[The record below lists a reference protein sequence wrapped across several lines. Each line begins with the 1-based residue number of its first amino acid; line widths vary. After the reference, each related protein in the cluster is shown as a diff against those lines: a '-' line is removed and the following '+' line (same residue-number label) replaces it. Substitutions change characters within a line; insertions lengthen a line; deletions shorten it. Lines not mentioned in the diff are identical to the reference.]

1 MSKLNKIKQA
11 NIAIKEFAGVNGISS
26 GNNMTHEEETSILD
40 FDDNGH
46 ILGERILP
54 NVHDMKSSVRDFVS
68 NNKDNPFVNNPFN
81 SDGSYENTSDLVTA
95 YNTGLALSHWDDIV
109 ANHGNKINEVAK
121 KADGLYESSALSLGA
136 AAYIAESQG
145 LDNKSIDLMLDKSIN
160 DYGFVSSYKMQDTR
174 DMFNQGN
181 VYDTVEFI
189 LDKSTDESRAAVM
202 NYLND
207 NEVFVD
213 KEDIDMLASVKS
225 GVAALG
231 ISTMMSYD
239 DYNKAEIKDVVSATN
254 LYYDSLDNK
263 DTNINKP
270 TLMRDFIDD
279 VRAIKNYE
287 IEKYNIQ
294 RMEYPDIKLTDNQES
309 GIVFGD
315 NKLTNL
321 VKDYVDNPA
330 AAPNIVVHY
339 NNKGLELEKPK
350 SFEHIKI
357 PSALVDGP
365 YNSKYGK
372 YDVIS
377 VPFDDKFGKMT
388 VSDTLVTKNKNTTVL
403 SLPTDRDRTVKFYD
417 KETKST
423 TSQSFSVSELKDA
436 YAKNWEKLNARNKSL
451 HAMLDNIVTSEAS
464 VNKSAEFE

>member
-11 NIAIKEFAGVNGISS
+11 TILIKEFAGVNGISL
-26 GNNMTHEEETSILD
+26 GEQMTHEEEASILE
-40 FDDNGH
+40 FDEHGQ
-46 ILGERILP
+46 ISGERILP
-54 NVHDMKSSVRDFVS
+54 NINDLESSVREFVS

-81 SDGSYENTSDLVTA
+81 LDGTYESTTDLATA

-109 ANHGNKINEVAK
+109 AKHGDKINEVANK
-121 KADGLYESSALSLGA
+121 IDGLYDRSALSLGA
-136 AAYIAESQG
+136 ASYIAESQG
-145 LDNKSIDLMLDKSIN
+145 LNDRAIDLMLDKSIN
-160 DYGFVSSYKMQDTR
+160 DYGFISTYKMQDTR
-174 DMFNQGN
+174 EMFNNGSP
-181 VYDTVEFI
+181 YELVEYV
-189 LDKSTDESRAAVM
+189 LDKSTDESRYAIM

-270 TLMRDFIDD
+270 TLMSDFIDD

-321 VKDYVDNPA
+321 VKDYVDNPE

-357 PSALVDGP
+357 ASGLIDGP

-377 VPFDDKFGKMT
+377 VPFEDKFGKMT
-388 VSDTLVTKNKNTTVL
+388 VSDNLVDRNGKTAVL

-423 TSQSFSVSELKDA
+423 TNQNFNVSELKDI
-436 YAKNWEKLNARNKSL
+436 YNKNWEKLNARNKSL
-451 HAMLDNIVTSEAS
+451 HAMFDNIETSID
-464 VNKSAEFE
+464 KSPEFE